1 MAPITFVWLEL
12 KVNSIDVSLQVI
24 LGGGLI
30 STYFALIRL
39 ATLGITVAGLPIRAA
54 FLLRRHLAFICVM
67 FFCDAVFLLIMR
79 DKLSAV
85 ASCIVA
91 LVTLERPQFEVTTIY
106 MAFKVSLVSCF
117 VAAEF
122 TFELRRSHFVAIA
135 VIQTCFVVGIKI
147 KIKANVC

>member
-1 MAPITFVWLEL
+1 M
-12 KVNSIDVSLQVI
+12 NSIDVSLQVI

-30 STYFALIRL
+30 STYFALICL

-79 DKLSAV
+79 DKLPSV
-85 ASCIVA
+85 ASCLVA
-91 LVTLERPQFEVTTIY
+91 LVTLERPQFEVMTVY

-117 VAAEF
+117 IAAEF
-122 TFELRRSHFVAIA
+122 TFKLKFCHYVAVA
-135 VIQTCFVVGIKI
+135 VMRNCFVVGIKI
-147 KIKANVC
+147 NLKADVC